1 MPRGRRFRRRA
12 GNSAALGAR
21 YDRLVRTP
29 LITLSCDCGAQ
40 GAQGLVA
47 LGERWT
53 CPTCGRTYDT
63 SQIPKSDLDELL
75 GAVKRYRLLA
85 LGPPVVAAAVLV
97 PLAIYSGL
105 QYAFLLFILMAAWG
119 LMVLPHLRRRAE
131 RAVRESVP
139 RWNLRPE

>member
-1 MPRGRRFRRRA
+1 M
-12 GNSAALGAR
+12 
-21 YDRLVRTP
+21 RTP
-29 LITLSCDCGAQ
+29 LITLSCDC

-53 CPTCGRTYDT
+53 CPTCDRTYDT
-63 SQIPKSDLDELL
+63 AQIPKADMDEML

-85 LGPPVVAAAVLV
+85 VGPPVLAAAVLV
-97 PLAIYSGL
+97 PLAIFSGL
-105 QYAFLLFILMAAWG
+105 QYAFLLFILTAAWG

-131 RAVRESVP
+131 RAVRDSAP